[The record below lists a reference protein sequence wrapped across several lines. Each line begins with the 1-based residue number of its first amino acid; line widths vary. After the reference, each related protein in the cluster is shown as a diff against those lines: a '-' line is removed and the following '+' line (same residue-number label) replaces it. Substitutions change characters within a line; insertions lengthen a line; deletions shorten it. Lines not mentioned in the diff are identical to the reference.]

1 MRIWTQKQRF
11 SLAYFNSIEKCIL
24 EGDRIQK
31 SELKIPFGHLQS
43 KVGEKEGSNESIKE
57 IGDIFLL
64 GWLQLILC
72 VTEVLVQKSRGTPT
86 TRRRKKTIMRGMCC
100 TERNRRKAGGTI
112 TFMMGS
118 CRITCLGNSSMKLT
132 SLRCSRYSR
141 GRLWRGPATQ

>member
-1 MRIWTQKQRF
+1 MQKQRF
-11 SLAYFNSIEKCIL
+11 SLAYFNTIEKCIL

-31 SELKIPFGHLQS
+31 SELKIPFGQHLQS
-43 KVGEKEGSNESIKE
+43 KVEEKEGGNESIKE

-72 VTEVLVQKSRGTPT
+72 VTEVLADLFKRAEAPQQPGEE
-86 TRRRKKTIMRGMCC
+86 KTIMRGMCC
-100 TERNRRKAGGTI
+100 TERNRRKARGTI
-112 TFMMGS
+112 TFMMGC

-141 GRLWRGPATQ
+141 GRL